1 MARPYGLLRAGFPY
15 LKTLGMRR
23 VTNFPIDMALGADK
37 RIYILVR
44 TEGAALI
51 RVWSLDD
58 AERLTD
64 QLVDIGGFGSDEG
77 KFTWPVQMI
86 ADGEENLFVS
96 DEALHRISSFNKDG
110 EFLGMWG
117 EEGDGDGQ
125 LDGPSGIAFDSDENL
140 YVVDTKNHRV
150 QKFTKDGKFLMKWG
164 SLGSGPGQFNMPW
177 GIHVDELGD
186 VYVVDWRNDR
196 VQRFSAH
203 GEFIF
208 EIGGS
213 GSGDGQFNRPT
224 GVAVDNDGDIYVADC
239 GNDRVQL
246 FSEHG
251 RYVQKFLGDATL
263 SRVARD
269 YMLTN
274 SYPNRLR
281 EMANLEPEKL
291 FRTPRSVRVDDEG
304 RMYVADFR
312 SYRVQVY
319 QKEAIRL
326 DEHQM
331 APPVRSPSLQ
341 VT

>member
-23 VTNFPIDMALGADK
+23 ITNFPIDVALGADN
-37 RIYILVR
+37 RVYIMVR

-64 QLVDIGGFGSDEG
+64 ELIGIGGFGKDEG
-77 KFTWPVQMI
+77 QFTWPVQVI
-86 ADGEENLFVS
+86 TDGNENLFVS
-96 DEALHRISSFNKDG
+96 DEALHRISSFDKDG

-125 LDGPSGIAFDSDENL
+125 LDGPSGIAFDPDENM

-150 QKFTKDGKFLMKWG
+150 QKFTKDGKFLMNWG
-164 SLGSGPGQFNMPW
+164 GFGSDPGQFNMPW

-186 VYVVDWRNDR
+186 VYVADWRNDR
-196 VQRFSAH
+196 VQRFNAT
-203 GEFIF
+203 GEFVF
-208 EIGGS
+208 EIGGT
-213 GSGDGQFNRPT
+213 GSGDGEFNRPT

-251 RYVQKFLGDATL
+251 RFVQKFLGDASL

-291 FRTPRSVRVDDEG
+291 FRAPRSVRVDDEG
-304 RMYVADFR
+304 RMYVADFNH
-312 SYRVQVY
+312 YRVQVY